1 MNMNALRVE
10 ALVTGQ
16 FEQGFEHITA
26 DFRSAWPP
34 GHTKVIAATGN
45 FNVEAVLNLAK
56 VLVELAAE
64 IGQTLIVGGLENE
77 IP

>member
-1 MNMNALRVE
+1 MNMHALRIE

-16 FEQGFEHITA
+16 FEQGFEYITA
-26 DFRSAWPP
+26 DFGSARPP
-34 GHTKVIAATGN
+34 CDAKVIAPTGD
-45 FNVEAVLNLAK
+45 FNVKATLNLAK

-64 IGQTLIVGGLENE
+64 VGQTLIVGRLEND

>member
-1 MNMNALRVE
+1 MNMNALGVE

-16 FEQGFEHITA
+16 FEQGFEHIA
-26 DFRSAWPP
+26 ANFRNTWPP
-34 GHTKVIAATGN
+34 RHAKVISPTGD
-45 FNVEAVLNLAK
+45 FNVQSALNLAE

-64 IGQTLIVGGLENE
+64 IGQTLIVGGLEND

>member
-1 MNMNALRVE
+1 MNMNAFGVE

-16 FEQGFEHITA
+16 FEQGFEYIA
-26 DFRSAWPP
+26 ANFRSAWPP
-34 GHTKVIAATGN
+34 CYTKVIAPTGD
-45 FNVEAVLNLAK
+45 FNVQSALNLAK

-64 IGQTLIVGGLENE
+64 ISQTLIVGGLEND